1 MKCLTDLHI
10 DVKENHGVNSVM
22 GSHTDQNCAESGF
35 GQIRGMGAANNDPNA
50 QELMQR
56 VSRWTTH
63 RILKFDPDFNIMCLK
78 EPLEKYIEDFTSGYY
93 EDDGD
98 EFDYDAIPDDLNL
111 EHEVPPVQSPDVQS
125 PESQIER
132 RKDDFVSKK
141 FDEKIK
147 MDIEIDNVD
156 KLKVTELRALLSSHE
171 LDTKGTKPILVARL
185 TSYLESLEKMAD
197 SNCPEMNEESNAE
210 VQSPD
215 VQDNVPSEPVFL
227 EDGKDIYTGCP
238 IDIVPS
244 ILRNILRNA
253 IN

>member
-1 MKCLTDLHI
+1 MDNFCTVKFWGNYLDWPHGLQTAIKCLIDLHA

-78 EPLEKYIEDFTSGYY
+78 EPLEKYIEDFTSEYY

-98 EFDYDAIPDDLNL
+98 EFDYDTIPDDLSL
-111 EHEVPPVQSPDVQS
+111 EHEVPPVQSSVQS
-125 PESQIER
+125 P
-132 RKDDFVSKK
+132 
-141 FDEKIK
+141 
-147 MDIEIDNVD
+147 DN
-156 KLKVTELRALLSSHE
+156 LEHE
-171 LDTKGTKPILVARL
+171 VP
-185 TSYLESLEKMAD
+185 S
-197 SNCPEMNEESNAE
+197 

-215 VQDNVPSEPVFL
+215 VQDKVTSEKEEPVFL
-227 EDGKDIYTGCP
+227 EDGKN
-238 IDIVPS
+238 VLWMS
-244 ILRNILRNA
+244 
-253 IN
+253 